1 MWPRRYPKRKPIRTV
16 SRSVPSL
23 EGKKE
28 RNSFDFVQ
36 QSLGRPLYVDGNK
49 KRSESCDD
57 PINNDRNHRAHLR
70 SFVTKKNKTK
80 DNRLVWLDR
89 PFSVTAYKTRS
100 DQTKKREPLFVFLLF
115 FFGVS
120 FTTEAAPMGRKKKEY
135 IFFFKWE
142 KRKENNRQRWNE
154 GKPRAASTGM
164 SLILGGKRNEEK
176 ETKERKTDRQKGSK
190 EEQNQ

>member
-23 EGKKE
+23 EEKKE

-100 DQTKKREPLFVFLLF
+100 DQTKKKGTFVVFFLVFPLRPRQLQWD
-115 FFGVS
+115 G
-120 FTTEAAPMGRKKKEY
+120 KKRIY
-135 IFFFKWE
+135 IFFKWE

>member
-23 EGKKE
+23 EEKKE

-120 FTTEAAPMGRKKKEY
+120 FTTEAAPMGRKKKN
-135 IFFFKWE
+135 IFFLIRKK
-142 KRKENNRQRWNE
+142 KRKQSATLEWRKTACRVHRNVFD
-154 GKPRAASTGM
+154 PR
-164 SLILGGKRNEEK
+164 REEERRK
-176 ETKERKTDRQKGSK
+176 GNERKKDRQTERK
-190 EEQNQ
+190 